1 MHWVLP
7 SGPSNQSVCQGGA
20 GKRME
25 SLCRTQEQ
33 VSAGGCR
40 AVCGD
45 HSRLSTGGGSQH
57 SRGLRE
63 EGRDKGLGTPVRQC
77 RAQREQM
84 GDWVLWEH
92 LLRLQ

>member
-1 MHWVLP
+1 MHWVHP
-7 SGPSNQSVCQGGA
+7 GGPSNQSVCQGGA
-20 GKRME
+20 GQRME

-33 VSAGGCR
+33 VSADGRR

-45 HSRLSTGGGSQH
+45 HSRLSTGGRSQR

-63 EGRDKGLGTPVRQC
+63 DSRDKGLGIAVRQC
-77 RAQREQM
+77 RAQREHR
-84 GDWVLWEH
+84 GDWVLLEH